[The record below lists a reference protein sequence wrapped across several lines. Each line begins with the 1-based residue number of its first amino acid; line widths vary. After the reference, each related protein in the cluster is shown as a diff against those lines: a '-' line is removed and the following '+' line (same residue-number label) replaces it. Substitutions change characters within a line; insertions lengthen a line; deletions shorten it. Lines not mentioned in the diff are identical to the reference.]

1 MIYST
6 IAIRKYMICSVVVFK
21 WPRVEV
27 VIVFFQIIQEQILQF
42 CTNNRLIIEIS
53 WGNWRS

>member
-21 WPRVEV
+21 WSRVEV
-27 VIVFFQIIQEQILQF
+27 VIVFFQIIQEQIL
-42 CTNNRLIIEIS
+42 
-53 WGNWRS
+53 